1 MNYIFIWLG
10 IISVVAVITTVYDK
24 MAAKSGAWRIPEKT
38 LLLLGLLGGAAAMF
52 IAMLIIH
59 HKTRH
64 AKFMVGLPLEIV
76 LHIAIIIAAATLI

>member
-10 IISVVAVITTVYDK
+10 IISAVSVVVTVYDK
-24 MAAKSGAWRIPEKT
+24 IAAKSGAWRIPEKT
-38 LLLLGLLGGAAAMF
+38 LLLLGFLGGAAAMLLT
-52 IAMLIIH
+52 MLIIH

-76 LHIAIIIAAATLI
+76 LHIAIIIAVATLL